1 MRDLWLV
8 AKYEY
13 LRMVAKRSFLIS
25 TLALPLVFLA
35 IIVISILIALGGDK
49 DTPIG
54 YIDQAG
60 VMAPGLAPASE
71 DDEDALQLVA
81 FSDDVSARQALE
93 QGQIQAY
100 YVIPPDYIENREV
113 QLYYW
118 DEAPGEIL
126 QSEFDDYLRINLA
139 SDLPEA
145 TRQRLVGGPRLSV
158 RSMDGSREFSVQN
171 MLGFIL
177 PFVGGFLF
185 MFTVIGSAG
194 YMIQVVA
201 DEKENRTME
210 IMITSISPRQMIGG
224 KAIGL
229 MGVSLTQL
237 SLWLATAAVGLLVGS
252 RYVEALRHIEIPWS
266 FLLVAMAFFLP
277 AYALVSGLMIA
288 IGASVT
294 ETSQGQQIAGV
305 LNLFFMMPYF
315 MIALIMTN
323 PNSPFL
329 VAMTLFPTTSFVTI
343 TLRWSM
349 TAVPWWQLITS
360 WILLTGSAAFSI
372 WASARIFRVGMLRY
386 GQELDLRSA
395 LQAVRTRNQALK
407 G

>member
-1 MRDLWLV
+1 
-8 AKYEY
+8 
-13 LRMVAKRSFLIS
+13 
-25 TLALPLVFLA
+25 
-35 IIVISILIALGGDK
+35 
-49 DTPIG
+49 
-54 YIDQAG
+54 